1 MRLKEQS
8 KGIKEQRGENIK
20 LSLKNSNKQ
29 IMDKK
34 CEKCKEVMIAQ
45 RRNKK
50 EKKDMRDLE
59 NWIDRQLESE
69 RERGVMK
76 KSVKR
81 TSTVDQ

>member
-1 MRLKEQS
+1 
-8 KGIKEQRGENIK
+8 
-20 LSLKNSNKQ
+20 
-29 IMDKK
+29 
-34 CEKCKEVMIAQ
+34 MIAQ